1 MARAAGG
8 GDQALDP
15 EQRDKVGR
23 LGQLRAEIARLE
35 GQQALLAARV
45 PGMLVR

>member
-1 MARAAGG
+1 MAEAAGG
-8 GDQALDP
+8 GDEALDP

-45 PGMLVR
+45 PGTLAW